1 MSERKWALKHCV
13 ISSSCAI
20 HLAMMCFQPFLGNC
34 ITKADWSLT
43 NLACLP
49 VFVDIFSSL
58 QMILAVTYFL
68 CSVYRTMVHTR
79 KAKEDEAVWRQNVMS
94 VI

>member
-1 MSERKWALKHCV
+1 MLERKWALKHCV
-13 ISSSCAI
+13 ISSPCAI
-20 HLAMMCFQPFLGNC
+20 HLAMMSFQSFLGNC

-43 NLACLP
+43 NLACLA

-58 QMILAVTYFL
+58 QIILVVTYFL
-68 CSVYRTMVHTR
+68 CSVYRTMVRTR
-79 KAKEDEAVWRQNVMS
+79 KAKEDGAGWRQNVMS